1 MHIYAFRKCRNKT
14 KKKHI
19 EQLNSEIAALKNR
32 NEELEYKLSS
42 LQNTNDTE
50 NVEIIDSETPS
61 NINMSLQTLIKENS
75 WFYCDKC
82 EYKTKS
88 RKGLKKHTIKS
99 HDKVSNIE
107 ETLKCNICEKEA
119 ISIRKLKVHNAKWHT
134 KVYPEPGYGYMT
146 NMLPKFD

>member
-50 NVEIIDSETPS
+50 NVKNIDSETPS
-61 NINMSLQTLIKENS
+61 KINISLQTLIKENN
-75 WFYCDKC
+75 WFIVI
-82 EYKTKS
+82 S
-88 RKGLKKHTIKS
+88 VNIKLS
-99 HDKVSNIE
+99 
-107 ETLKCNICEKEA
+107 LEK
-119 ISIRKLKVHNAKWHT
+119 
-134 KVYPEPGYGYMT
+134 
-146 NMLPKFD
+146 D